1 MSIRKRWA
9 FLVGINRYTDYSS
22 LNYCVDDVLALETL
36 LRTSGYT
43 VRCLHDRLDRETSDR
58 RPNPLFPT
66 KDNIRGE
73 LQRLCN
79 LIKQGPDQGQNDLLL
94 VYFACHGNRQ
104 PDDVPRLMARDTQQ
118 SLVQEA
124 ITIAEIERCMVESG
138 AGCRMLMLDACRIG
152 MGTTDMGSRAPSDPD
167 MLRKIHDAASGYA
180 LLAASSNHQDAKEW
194 GGMKHGVFSYYVLS
208 GLSGQADFHDKNYV
222 TVNDLAGFVSL
233 RIQEW
238 AAEHR
243 ADQMPCQRIENN
255 LGGFILIDDCQKLK
269 NLEPPEV
276 SILTDGSTQP
286 EVQNRG
292 RSSTEVIECLWSLN
306 YKSQDQAFE
315 NHISG
320 DHTPRSRRAAAFVVQ
335 AKDSRIQH
343 WLVKR
348 LVNQIPFVA
357 KARVFTF
364 MVPTHPMWKNRDFNE
379 VWLDLAGKLRCEPEK
394 TTVINALVE
403 AYQTDPII
411 LAMYGWSAKPLLQS
425 LQQQVL
431 SELWNPLV
439 QAIGALP
446 TQPPKSRLILF
457 LAEGGDRVASS
468 QPTNGSEV
476 DAAIPIPLSP
486 LTTISSNHVIDWV
499 GHSEV
504 YPLLSQY
511 ASEEKINILMSEE
524 IPTWDTDPVATIEQ
538 ICYIF
543 ELENGI
549 ADIEAAWRLAG

>member
-9 FLVGINRYTDYSS
+9 FLVGINRYTDYRS
-22 LNYCVDDVLALETL
+22 LNYCVDDVLALEKL
-36 LRTSGYT
+36 LCESGYT
-43 VRCLHDRLDRETSDR
+43 VCCLHDRLDRETSDG
-58 RPNPLFPT
+58 RPNPRFPT

-73 LQRLCN
+73 LKRLCN
-79 LIKQGPDQGQNDLLL
+79 SINQGPEQGQNDLLL

-104 PDDVPRLMARDTQQ
+104 PDDIPRLMARDTQQ

-124 ITIAEIERCMVESG
+124 ITIAEIERCMAESG

-152 MGTTDMGSRAPSDPD
+152 MGTTDSGSRAPSDPD

-208 GLSGQADFHDKNYV
+208 GLSGQADLHDKNYV

-238 AAEHR
+238 AVEQR

-255 LGGFILIDDCQKLK
+255 LGGFILIDNCQKLK
-269 NLEPPEV
+269 NLELPEV
-276 SILTDGSTQP
+276 SGGSTQP

-292 RSSTEVIECLWSLN
+292 RSPAEVIECLWSLN
-306 YKSQDQAFE
+306 YRPQDQTFE
-315 NHISG
+315 NHI
-320 DHTPRSRRAAAFVVQ
+320 PPSRRAAAFVVQ

-348 LVNQIPFVA
+348 LFKQIPFGANA
-357 KARVFTF
+357 KVFTF
-364 MVPTHPMWKNRDFNE
+364 TVPTHPMKKNRDFNE
-379 VWLDLAGKLRCEPEK
+379 IWPDLAGKLGCEPER
-394 TTVINALVE
+394 TVVINALVE
-403 AYQTDPII
+403 VYQTKPII
-411 LAMYGWSAKPLLQS
+411 LAMYGWSAQPLLQQ

-431 SELWNPLV
+431 NELWQPLV
-439 QAIGALP
+439 QAIGTLP
-446 TQPPKSRLILF
+446 IQPPKSRLILF
-457 LAEGGDRVASS
+457 LAEVGDRVADG
-468 QPTNGSEV
+468 QPAHGSEV
-476 DAAIPIPLSP
+476 DAAIPVPLSS
-486 LTTISSNHVIDWV
+486 LTAISSDHVIDWV
-499 GHSEV
+499 GHSKV
-504 YPLLSQY
+504 CPLLSQY
-511 ASEEKINILMSEE
+511 VSEEKIEILIREE

-543 ELENGI
+543 ELDNGI